1 MTRRFWPIAE
11 ASQAD
16 YERLREASL
25 TGTSLIASLSTCFE
39 RRGLAGL
46 IESPSS
52 DSEFKATLIGARRPP
67 WSPHTDPR
75 LESLAAAFEL
85 LLVSP
90 DRATL
95 DVWGVH

>member
-16 YERLREASL
+16 YERLREAAL
-25 TGTSLIASLSTCFE
+25 TGTSLMESLAIRFD
-39 RRGLAGL
+39 RRGLVGL

-52 DSEFKATLIGARRPP
+52 EPELAVTLIGARRPP
-67 WSPHTDPR
+67 WSPYSDPR

-85 LLVSP
+85 LLASP
-90 DRATL
+90 DRPTL
-95 DVWGVH
+95 DVQGVS